1 MALIPY
7 TKQQLDDCILMPL
20 DPPTTTFHLF
30 NSLPLEMRLKI
41 WESALSNSR
50 HIKVLVA
57 DENYWEFSI
66 WNCHHERIFHA
77 DDVDDQPY
85 GVFVKEGATYHPL
98 LNTTSES
105 RNVAKKFY
113 RVQLPCRRLGP
124 DGSSEGTLFLCPE
137 LDTIHLET
145 DILPLRHFEKF
156 AEAVFAADKHN
167 VGLVNLALDCELRHN
182 EDEFLIADDER
193 LLFIE
198 AIRRLEVMTFVG
210 RVPNKCTQLLT
221 YGSDLRVINES
232 PHFVDKRINTEEY
245 DQGSFDYR
253 SGLYDNELT
262 AVRIGNEDPR
272 RGYYSF
278 CNLMQ
283 VLEIP
288 EDVYKANEK
297 FMLTYNHEPHFIGI
311 NGDPDEY
318 RIANN
323 NTQREY
329 REYSREPP
337 AVGFW
342 LFPLGA
348 IGPFYLD
355 DVKPWIGLPLHPKED
370 IKVKDRV
377 IDLSGYDSSF
387 CFFHPAYRMSN

>member
-7 TKQQLDDCILMPL
+7 TKEQLDDCILMPL
-20 DPPTTTFHLF
+20 DQPTTTFHLF
-30 NSLPLEMRLKI
+30 NNLPLEMRLKI
-41 WESALSNSR
+41 WESALSNPR
-50 HIKVLVA
+50 QIKALVV
-57 DENYWEFSI
+57 DENIWEFSI
-66 WNCHHERIFHA
+66 WNCHHERIFHP
-77 DDVDDQPY
+77 DDVDDDQPY
-85 GVFVKEGATYHPL
+85 GVFVKKSATYHPL

-124 DGSSEGTLFLCPE
+124 NGSSEGTLFLCPE

-156 AEAVFAADKHN
+156 ADAFFAADKHK
-167 VGLVNLALDCELRHN
+167 VGLVNLALDCELRHDEN
-182 EDEFLIADDER
+182 EFPISDDER

-198 AIRRLEVMTFVG
+198 AIRRLEVLTIVG

-221 YGSDLRVINES
+221 YGSDLRVINQS
-232 PHFVDKRINTEEY
+232 PRFVDKCINTEEY
-245 DQGSFDYR
+245 DQGFFDYK
-253 SGLYDNELT
+253 SGLYENELT
-262 AVRIGNEDPR
+262 AVRIGGEDPR

-278 CNLMQ
+278 RNLMQ

-288 EDVYKANEK
+288 NDVYTANEIFK
-297 FMLTYNHEPHFIGI
+297 LTHNHEPHFICI

-318 RIANN
+318 RISSN

-329 REYSREPP
+329 REYSKEPP

-342 LFPLGA
+342 LFPLSA
-348 IGPFYLD
+348 IGPFYLHD
-355 DVKPWIGLPLHPKED
+355 IKPWNGLPSHPEAD
-370 IKVKDRV
+370 IEVKDRV
-377 IDLSGYDSSF
+377 IDLSGCYSRF
-387 CFFHPAYRMSN
+387 CFFHPAY